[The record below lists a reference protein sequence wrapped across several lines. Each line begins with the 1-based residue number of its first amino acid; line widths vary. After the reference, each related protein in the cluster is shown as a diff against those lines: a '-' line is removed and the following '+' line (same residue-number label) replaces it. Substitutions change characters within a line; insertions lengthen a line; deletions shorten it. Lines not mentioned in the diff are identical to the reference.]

1 MPRQWIPPIV
11 EIALSA
17 ALFCLP
23 ALCSGQTQ
31 SSTNSPRFVV
41 CDKGT
46 GSFEGKLSEFAP
58 RSGVTVSVHA
68 AKREGFAVRGCE
80 ARLTWNHGETLVAAG
95 VSQADIDVMGADL
108 GFGFPVVA
116 FQIKA
121 SDGDPTVKYEIY
133 SLNKP
138 PKLLR
143 TIVGQDYFSAAD
155 TRLDGSVEIWT
166 TDSAAVNGFDDL
178 PLSSFDSPP
187 PVVLRFEDGKLTD
200 VSSEFR
206 TYFDKKIQTLRAQL
220 DARQLSDFKASDGKL
235 SGQHLLP
242 GGRPSG
248 LLATKVKVLE
258 IVWAYLYG
266 GREQEAWDA
275 LNDMWPAPDAGRV
288 RISTMKA
295 MTRGLRTQVD
305 GVSHLT
311 APSGPSNHSVIYEHT
326 ASFGGYG
333 MQTTERAKFADVGP
347 QQILVRLPSPN
358 NPEHWNEEKQL
369 ELVIDE
375 AGKVRSAR
383 MPGGVIKDIS
393 AGLRDEPNK
402 DWIDDAAGWKYIP
415 AFKDGHPKAFR
426 SKLHVLRIA
435 HRMLAAHIS
444 KIAKLE
450 IGQQKACSGGELL
463 TVLLRRI

>member
-1 MPRQWIPPIV
+1 MPRQWISHIGQV
-11 EIALSA
+11 ARWA
-17 ALFCLP
+17 TLFCLLST
-23 ALCSGQTQ
+23 ACSGETHF
-31 SSTNSPRFVV
+31 STTAARFLV

-46 GSFEGKLSEFAP
+46 GSYEGKLPDFAP
-58 RSGVTVSVHA
+58 RSGVTVSVRA
-68 AKREGFAVRGCE
+68 TKKQGFAVRGCE
-80 ARLTWNHGETLVAAG
+80 AKLTWGHDQTLIATG

-108 GFGFPVVA
+108 GFGVPVVA

-121 SDGDPTVKYEIY
+121 TDADPTIKYEIY

-166 TDSAAVNGFDDL
+166 TDSAAVNGFDNL
-178 PLSSFDSPP
+178 PLSSFDAPP
-187 PVVLRFEDGKLTD
+187 TVVLRFEDGKLTD

-206 TYFDKKIQTLRAQL
+206 AHFDQRIKALRSQL
-220 DARQLSDFKASDGKL
+220 DAQQLSSFKASDGRL
-235 SGQHLLP
+235 SSEHLAADGQPH
-242 GGRPSG
+242 G

-258 IVWAYLYG
+258 IVWAWLYS
-266 GREQEAWDA
+266 GREQNAWDA
-275 LNDMWPAPDAGRV
+275 LSEMWPNADRDRV
-288 RISTMKA
+288 RASITDAMK
-295 MTRGLRTQVD
+295 RGLRNQVD
-305 GVSHLT
+305 GVSDLT
-311 APSGPSNHSVIYEHT
+311 KPRNSSKHSVIYEHT

-333 MQTTERAKFADVGP
+333 MQASQRGMIADTGP

-358 NPEHWNEEKQL
+358 DPQNWDEERQL
-369 ELVIDE
+369 EVVIDE

-383 MPGGVIKDIS
+383 MAGGIVKDIS

-426 SKLHVLRIA
+426 SKLHVLRD
-435 HRMLAAHIS
+435 R
-444 KIAKLE
+444 
-450 IGQQKACSGGELL
+450 
-463 TVLLRRI
+463 

>member
-1 MPRQWIPPIV
+1 MPQWISHIV
-11 EIALSA
+11 RGALTA
-17 ALFCLP
+17 ALFCLLST
-23 ALCSGQTQ
+23 ACSGQTHPG
-31 SSTNSPRFVV
+31 TNPSPFLV

-46 GSFEGKLSEFAP
+46 GSFEGKLPEFAP
-58 RSGVTVSVHA
+58 RSGVTVSVRA

-80 ARLTWNHGETLVAAG
+80 AKLTWGHDETLIASG

-108 GFGFPVVA
+108 GFGVPVVA

-121 SDGDPTVKYEIY
+121 TDADPTIKYEIY

-166 TDSAAVNGFDDL
+166 TDSAAVNGFDNL

-187 PVVLRFEDGKLTD
+187 TVVLRFHDGKLMD
-200 VSSEFR
+200 VSAEFR
-206 TYFDKKIQTLRAQL
+206 AHFDQQIQALRSKL
-220 DARQLSDFKASDGKL
+220 DARQLSDFRANDGRL
-235 SGQHLLP
+235 SGEHLAP
-242 GGRPSG
+242 DGEPRG

-258 IVWAYLYG
+258 IVWAWLYS
-266 GREQEAWDA
+266 GREQQAWDA
-275 LNDMWPAPDAGRV
+275 LSEMWPRVDADRV
-288 RISTMKA
+288 RASLTDAMK
-295 MTRGLRTQVD
+295 RGLRSQVD
-305 GVSHLT
+305 GVSRLT
-311 APSGPSNHSVIYEHT
+311 APPDSSNHSAIYEHT

-333 MQTTERAKFADVGP
+333 MDTWQRAKLADTGP

-358 NPEHWNEEKQL
+358 HPQHWDEERQL

-375 AGKVRSAR
+375 AGKVRSAK
-383 MPGGVIKDIS
+383 MAGGIVKDIS
-393 AGLRDEPNK
+393 AGLRDEPSK

-426 SKLHVLRIA
+426 SKLHVLRD
-435 HRMLAAHIS
+435 R
-444 KIAKLE
+444 
-450 IGQQKACSGGELL
+450 
-463 TVLLRRI
+463 